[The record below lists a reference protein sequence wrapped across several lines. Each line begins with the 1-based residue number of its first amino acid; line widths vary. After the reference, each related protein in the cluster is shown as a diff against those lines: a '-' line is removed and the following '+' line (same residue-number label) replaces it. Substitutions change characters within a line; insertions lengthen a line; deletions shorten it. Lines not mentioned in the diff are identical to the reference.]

1 MSAIFDAERM
11 RKFAEEDKLIQ
22 FMIKNLGDDDE
33 TLEAIFNSEILDDTA
48 MEIIYNKV
56 KVK

>member
-1 MSAIFDAERM
+1 MMSKETYQR
-11 RKFAEEDKLIQ
+11 